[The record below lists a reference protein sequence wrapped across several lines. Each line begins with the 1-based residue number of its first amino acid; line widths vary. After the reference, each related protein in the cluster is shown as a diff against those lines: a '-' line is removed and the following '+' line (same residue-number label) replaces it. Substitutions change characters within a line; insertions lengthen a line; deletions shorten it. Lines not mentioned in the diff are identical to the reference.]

1 MVGRGFGMGVGRQ
14 GTVAECR
21 RAGAVRN
28 VRCGSRQA
36 HGAEGWRSLREPRRT
51 QRREE
56 RPLSQALTG
65 GCGSCCFLHMGCW
78 HFLRRNV
85 SSSRG
90 SFRLGV
96 SHRCLLR
103 ALPFRL
109 PRSAVRLEGRELRAA
124 RLGPFSCGL
133 GAVCAFVRFPIAV
146 FQYAAS
152 GLLVLDRYFW
162 FFDAGFRFS
171 TTDFELSATDFD
183 FRLQSYQALSTC
195 SIPKCGYFSPLI
207 RIGMHKSG
215 Y

>member
-1 MVGRGFGMGVGRQ
+1 MA
-14 GTVAECR
+14 TA
-21 RAGAVRN
+21 
-28 VRCGSRQA
+28 RCGLCLSGCRV
-36 HGAEGWRSLREPRRT
+36 RRCALG
-51 QRREE
+51 
-56 RPLSQALTG
+56 RPLLAAGFAFPAAAFGAALG
-65 GCGSCCFLHMGCW
+65 GWPLLAAGFAFPAAAFGAA
-78 HFLRRNV
+78 
-85 SSSRG
+85 
-90 SFRLGV
+90 LG
-96 SHRCLLR
+96 
-103 ALPFRL
+103 
-109 PRSAVRLEGRELRAA
+109 GREQRAA

-171 TTDFELSATDFD
+171 TTDFELSATDFN

-215 Y
+215 YCLHFSRWFLTF